1 MKTSIDTSFTT
12 GQNDAF
18 KSGLVK
24 EIGGTAYTVWMAI
37 KSHANYADGKAS
49 PGMREL
55 AEETGLAVNTVSR
68 AVHAL
73 VGARLLRIVKE
84 GGRGRGQTYIPRE
97 RLEVRL
103 GDRVVCTVV
112 IDYVPA
118 TMRDKLKRIG
128 EVVNGH
134 MSDPKA
140 VAEAF
145 AEVEIII
152 GKDFV
157 LDPVTGT
164 YRASIPIAEL
174 VDDGPV
180 QITPE
185 TGHLLFD
192 MLPDDFVDKLLP
204 RVPKK

>member
-1 MKTSIDTSFTT
+1 MKTSIDTSFST

-24 EIGGTAYTVWMAI
+24 EIGLSAYAVWMAI
-37 KSHANYADGKAS
+37 KSHANYSTGKAS

-55 AEETGLAVNTVSR
+55 AEETGLARNTVAK
-68 AVHAL
+68 AVDTL

-84 GGRGRGQTYIPRE
+84 GRGRTGQTYIPRE

-103 GDRVVCTVV
+103 GEHVVCTVV

-118 TMRDKLKRIG
+118 TLGSKIKRIG
-128 EVVNGH
+128 AVVNGGQA
-134 MSDPKA
+134 DPEA
-140 VAEAF
+140 LAEAF

-157 LDPVTGT
+157 LDPATGT
-164 YRASIPIAEL
+164 YRARIPVADL
-174 VDDGPV
+174 VDDGPTR
-180 QITPE
+180 ITPE

-192 MLPDDFVDKLLP
+192 LLPDDFADKL
-204 RVPKK
+204 RAVPKR